1 MDARIVRSRSVAL
14 EAAVGLLVEH
24 GVTALTHQNLAE
36 ASGLSRA
43 TLYRQWP
50 TMVDLLLALLDTFR
64 MPEFVATPGGVRD
77 VIEANLD
84 IQLEHF
90 SDRRYLAIYLAVQSA
105 ARESRVKER
114 LFELNVERVD
124 SVRRALR
131 ATHVLEW
138 AEVVNLFALLNGPA
152 LQLASFA
159 GATVSAEV
167 REATTVAALHY
178 LEDKAIEGPATRF

>member
-1 MDARIVRSRSVAL
+1 MAL

-64 MPEFVATPGGVRD
+64 MPEFVAIPGGVRE

-90 SDRRYLAIYLAVQSA
+90 SDRRYLAIYLAVQSV

-114 LFELNVERVD
+114 LFELNVERVG
-124 SVRRALR
+124 SVRHALR
-131 ATHVLEW
+131 ETHRLEW
-138 AEVVNLFALLNGPA
+138 AQVVDLFALLNGPA

-159 GATVSAEV
+159 GRGISPEA
-167 REATTVAALHY
+167 REATIVAVLQY
-178 LEDKAIEGPATRF
+178 LEDKAIEKAAARF